1 MAQAGNRRVG
11 ARLVR
16 RAIKCGA
23 ITGALLLGESQH
35 AAAQADSG
43 WRFTVLPYFW
53 ASDLTGKV
61 GVGPIA
67 SHVDLS
73 FRDIVKVLKFGF
85 MSYEEVRYRSYFVGL
100 DAIFSSIGNGQTVA
114 FRGDTG
120 SFALTQKEWIVQP
133 VVGYT
138 LHHGAWALEPLIG
151 FRYWHLDA
159 DLDVTRPNGTER
171 EHSGG
176 VSWVDATVG
185 ARANWVPYRRVRL
198 LAGGDGGGGSSTST
212 WQLYGTV
219 GWDAASWCTLS
230 AGYRSLWVDYDK
242 NLLLMDT
249 NMKGPIIT
257 AAFRF

>member
-159 DLDVTRPNGTER
+159 DLDVTRPNGTENTR
-171 EHSGG
+171 
-176 VSWVDATVG
+176 
-185 ARANWVPYRRVRL
+185 
-198 LAGGDGGGGSSTST
+198 
-212 WQLYGTV
+212 
-219 GWDAASWCTLS
+219 AASAGSTQRSARGPTGFHIGAFAFSPEATAEAAARRAPGNSTELS
-230 AGYRSLWVDYDK
+230 VGTPLRGV
-242 NLLLMDT
+242 
-249 NMKGPIIT
+249 
-257 AAFRF
+257 R